1 MKGLIIVTLDD
12 EISIYVKA
20 SNLQGE
26 MEGTIKRKSWNELL
40 NKEIEIETCRSITVK
55 SYDIISD
62 KILKIKIEI
71 RKDTGIYNFDLEM
84 KSDGEN
90 KYSAKLDGPDLFT
103 YKVIITNVLLTPFF
117 MIYNKLRN

>member
-12 EISIYVKA
+12 EISVYVKA

-103 YKVIITNVLLTPFF
+103 YKGIITNVLLTPFF

>member
-12 EISIYVKA
+12 EVSIYVKA

-40 NKEIEIETCRSITVK
+40 NKEIEIETCRSTTVK

-62 KILKIKIEI
+62 KILKIKIEM
-71 RKDTGIYNFDLEM
+71 RKDTGIYNKWKAFEGHLSR
-84 KSDGEN
+84 KQHRLLISCSGVIT
-90 KYSAKLDGPDLFT
+90 T
-103 YKVIITNVLLTPFF
+103 YFCCVS
-117 MIYNKLRN
+117 YRG